1 MTHAVNIRIYVN
13 MQKDACTSIAQALS
27 MEPPKESFY
36 EIKAQVIGVLA
47 NPKRL
52 HILDLLSARDR
63 TVSDLAEALDMAQA
77 TTSQHLAIMRKA
89 GILEARRK
97 GNFVYYRVSDPKIAE
112 ACAVMSRA
120 VVDLLVSQQERLRPV
135 LAVARKNGV
144 HA

>member
-1 MTHAVNIRIYVN
+1 
-13 MQKDACTSIAQALS
+13 

-36 EIKAQVIGVLA
+36 EIKAQVFGVHA

-52 HILDLLSARDR
+52 LILVLLSARDR